1 MTFGKHASASASSPA
16 ARTTCA
22 APASLGCELRG
33 IGSPSWVRTSD
44 PRINSPFQRAA
55 LSEAPTQEV
64 AGGGRKG
71 PRPRTVEVVPAPGM
85 PALWENSWLAD
96 APSSARRRG
105 GTAGMT
111 TVKLQALAKALRAIR
126 DIAAK
131 ALKENDLPPARGR
144 RDRFTE
150 KQKRLIREL
159 DSQYLS
165 ATKIARKLGVSQPGV
180 SAFLRREANDRIR
193 REMAR

>member
-1 MTFGKHASASASSPA
+1 
-16 ARTTCA
+16 
-22 APASLGCELRG
+22 
-33 IGSPSWVRTSD
+33 
-44 PRINSPFQRAA
+44 
-55 LSEAPTQEV
+55 
-64 AGGGRKG
+64 
-71 PRPRTVEVVPAPGM
+71 
-85 PALWENSWLAD
+85 
-96 APSSARRRG
+96 
-105 GTAGMT
+105 MT

-193 REMAR
+193 REMAREGRRD